1 MLTDEEVLWVV
12 QIGVQAILDGV
23 NDSRFQIN
31 QKCAGYIMLIVSLIE
46 EDIFSIVSLGGI
58 LLKNTLST
66 DAVLHAELLPEL
78 VTDYG
83 SKNIRN
89 RWG

>member
-1 MLTDEEVLWVV
+1 MLTDEEVLRVV

-46 EDIFSIVSLGGI
+46 EDIFSIISLSGI
-58 LLKNTLST
+58 LFQNAFPADS
-66 DAVLHAELLPEL
+66 VLLAKLFPKL
-78 VTDYG
+78 VAD
-83 SKNIRN
+83 
-89 RWG
+89 